1 MAMSDLAIFSE
12 YAYSAR
18 TEVQSQQI
26 ELFNGATNGALV
38 LAPAAHQGDFSDE
51 AFWAKIPGGTVR
63 RRNVYADTA
72 IAQKT
77 LKHLVETSVKV
88 AAGSYEFVFD
98 AAWLSW
104 IQRNPQ
110 EAGATFGQQMAK
122 DALADMLN
130 TGLGATVT
138 ALSQVAAITTDV
150 TGAADAADARY
161 SFRNQNKAVSKMG
174 DRGMSKVGVWI
185 SHSAPLYDLYDQNL
199 TNAERLFTFGTVN
212 VIRDPFGR
220 LMVMTDCPHLIDT
233 TGDAPVYTSL
243 GLGAGAL
250 YIGENNDY
258 DDNAT
263 RANGFENIKSSFQAE
278 WTYQVGV
285 DGFAWDKA
293 NGGKSPNDAALFTA
307 TNWDRIATDIKDLP
321 GVVLKTL

>member
-18 TEVQSQQI
+18 TEVQRQQI
-26 ELFNGATNGALV
+26 GLFNAATNGALV
-38 LAPAAHQGDFSDE
+38 LRPAAHQGDYSDE

-63 RRNVYADTA
+63 RRNVYGSGA
-72 IAQKT
+72 IAQKS
-77 LKHLVETSVKV
+77 LKHLIETSVKV

-98 AAWLSW
+98 DAWLSW

-110 EAGATFGQQMAK
+110 EAGAAFGQQMAQ

-130 TGLGATVT
+130 TGLGATTV
-138 ALSQVAAITTDV
+138 AMGQVAAITTDV
-150 TGAADAADARY
+150 SGESSNNRY
-161 SFRNQNKAVSKMG
+161 SFRNQNKAVSKLG
-174 DRGMSKVGVWI
+174 DAGMSKVGVWI

-199 TNAERLFTFGTVN
+199 SNAERLFTFGTVN
-212 VIRDPFGR
+212 VVRDPFGR

-233 TGDAPVYTSL
+233 TGAAPVYTSL

-258 DDNAT
+258 NDNAT

-293 NGGKSPNDAALFTA
+293 NGGHSPNDAALFTA
-307 TNWDRIATDIKDLP
+307 TNWDRVATSEKDLP